1 MTHSLGRLWQTKV
14 KTWRNMKKN
23 LDITKPRQ
31 YSERSSLALRFF
43 EVPLY
48 TFITCVR
55 VAVLERCQCNFWE
68 RALGLR
74 TATSA
79 ISPSFN
85 LPFDFIFQ
93 LT

>member
-48 TFITCVR
+48 TFITCVP
-55 VAVLERCQCNFWE
+55 VAVLERCQ
-68 RALGLR
+68 
-74 TATSA
+74 
-79 ISPSFN
+79 
-85 LPFDFIFQ
+85 
-93 LT
+93 